1 MAEVADADLQIFV
14 VVGGRGGGGWRVLT
28 QKNFFFGPS
37 AGGGGVGGFPSITKF
52 PLTNLLTL
60 VNHIVE

>member
-14 VVGGRGGGGWRVLT
+14 VVGGGRVLT